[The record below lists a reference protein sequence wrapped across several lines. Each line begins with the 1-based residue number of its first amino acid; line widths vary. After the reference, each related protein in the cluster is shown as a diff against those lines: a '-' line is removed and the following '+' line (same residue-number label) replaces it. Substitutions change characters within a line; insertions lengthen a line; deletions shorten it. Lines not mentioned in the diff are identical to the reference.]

1 MSGSDT
7 SGSVHVDEH
16 GHGKASSSYDGAGA
30 PAPAPAPFQG
40 HRKAG
45 SGSSDVPFLLR
56 SGGSGGDGLRRC
68 LGLIDF
74 VLRVAAFGPTLA
86 AAISIG
92 TSDERLSVFTNYF
105 QFRARF
111 DDFPAFEFFIVA
123 NAIAA
128 GYMVLSLPFS
138 AATIMSSKA
147 TGVKLLLLI
156 CDTIMVGLLT
166 AAASAAAAMVYV
178 AHEGNLRANW
188 VPICLQFHGFCQ
200 RTSGAVIASFLAVFV
215 LMVLIV
221 MAAFTMPR
229 RTHHTAS

>member
-1 MSGSDT
+1 MMSDT
-7 SGSVHVDEH
+7 FVDEH
-16 GHGKASSSYDGAGA
+16 GKAPPGASSSSSYDTATAAGA
-30 PAPAPAPFQG
+30 PAQ
-40 HRKAG
+40 RKAG
-45 SGSSDVPFLLR
+45 SSSDGVPFLLR

-68 LGLIDF
+68 MGLIDF

-92 TSDERLSVFTNYF
+92 TSDERLSVFTNFF

-111 DDFPAFEFFIVA
+111 DDFPAFTFFMVA

-138 AATIMSSKA
+138 AASIMSSKAA

-156 CDTIMVGLLT
+156 CDTIMAVLLT
-166 AAASAAAAMVYV
+166 AAAAAATAMVYV

-200 RTSGAVIASFLAVFV
+200 RTSGAVIASFLAVLV
-215 LMVLIV
+215 LMILVV
-221 MAAFTMPR
+221 MAACSIPR
-229 RTHHTAS
+229 RR

>member
-1 MSGSDT
+1 MSDT
-7 SGSVHVDEH
+7 IFVGE
-16 GHGKASSSYDGAGA
+16 HGKAAASSYDHGAG
-30 PAPAPAPFQG
+30 
-40 HRKAG
+40 HKA
-45 SGSSDVPFLLR
+45 SSSDVPFLLR
-56 SGGSGGDGLRRC
+56 SGGGGGLRRC
-68 LGLIDF
+68 LGLIDL
-74 VLRVAAFGPTLA
+74 VLRVAAFAPTLA

-92 TSDERLSVFTNYF
+92 TSDERLSIFTNYF

-111 DDFPAFEFFIVA
+111 DDFPAFSFFIVA

-138 AATIMSSKA
+138 AASSKA
-147 TGVKLLLLI
+147 TAVKLLLLI
-156 CDTIMVGLLT
+156 CDTVMMGLVT

-215 LMVLIV
+215 LMILIV
-221 MAAFTMPR
+221 MAACTMR
-229 RTHHTAS
+229 RS